1 MTKQLLQFISNHW
14 LLCTASV
21 AILAFIIFEEMKG
34 RITGILKISALDA
47 TLLLNRENAVVI
59 DTRSQAMFANGHI
72 LGAINLTPNDIE
84 SNLKKLEPHKNQTL
98 ILVDEYGTNT
108 SATETKLQQHGFT
121 KIRILAGGL
130 TSWREA
136 QLPLARK
143 N

>member
-1 MTKQLLQFISNHW
+1 
-14 LLCTASV
+14 
-21 AILAFIIFEEMKG
+21 MKG